1 MNKKQQRLQKHLK
14 KAMKKSVLS
23 PGVKDVFIIREKFE
37 IERDEEKIKFV
48 PTKKYD
54 HYQAEYEAVRNSND
68 INALFMF
75 MQTHPEHVD
84 SIYAVGEFLR
94 LQGNYRDADNLI
106 QRVIYIY
113 EMSGGYDLN

>member
-1 MNKKQQRLQKHLK
+1 MNKRQQKLQKHLR

-23 PGVKDVFIIREKFE
+23 PGVKDFFMIREKFE
-37 IERDEEKIKFV
+37 VSRDEDKIKFI

-54 HYQAEYEAVRNSND
+54 IYQAEYEAVRNSND

-75 MQTHPEHVD
+75 MQTHPQHVD
-84 SIYAVGEFLR
+84 SIYSVGEFLR

-113 EMSGGYDLN
+113 